1 MTPRIAALVNFLQVL
16 RFGVRISPM
25 CLVVYMP
32 MHVID
37 TGVSTEGI
45 KADSDVRRGGEG
57 KKVKGCQGCLLCDLS
72 GNG

>member
-1 MTPRIAALVNFLQVL
+1 
-16 RFGVRISPM
+16 M

-45 KADSDVRRGGEG
+45 KADSDVRRGGER
-57 KKVKGCQGCLLCDLS
+57 KKVKSYQGCLFCYLT